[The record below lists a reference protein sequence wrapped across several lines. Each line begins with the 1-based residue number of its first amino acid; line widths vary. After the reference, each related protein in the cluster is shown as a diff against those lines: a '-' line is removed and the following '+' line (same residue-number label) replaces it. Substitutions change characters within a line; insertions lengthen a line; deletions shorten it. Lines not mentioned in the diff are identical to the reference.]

1 MIIDLNYNDE
11 DFKSKIINLEKGIKV
26 INVDGDNIDVNN
38 LCDILENVK
47 ENVLVNTKYN
57 EKIKNEF
64 NKRGTFQGFN
74 RSILNMVKKICNENV
89 SKSDIVV
96 DMTVGNGND
105 TLFLASISNKVY
117 GFDIQDEA
125 IKNTKKLLTQE
136 NINNYKLFKI
146 SHDKI
151 NVDLDKDKNNI
162 KLVLFNLGY
171 LPCGDKTITTMHDVT
186 LRALCNS
193 LEMIKSDGLILMV
206 FYPHP
211 EGKMEEK
218 VVIDYLNKNNISYKT
233 YRNTN
238 NMNAPYLVVIR
249 NIN

>member
-26 INVDGDNIDVNN
+26 INVVGDNIDVNK
-38 LCDILENVK
+38 LCDILENIK
-47 ENVLVNTKYN
+47 ENVLVNTN
-57 EKIKNEF
+57 VDEKIKEEF
-64 NKRGTFQGFN
+64 SKRGTFQGFN
-74 RSILNMVKKICNENV
+74 RSILNMVKKICNEN
-89 SKSDIVV
+89 
-96 DMTVGNGND
+96 D
-105 TLFLASISNKVY
+105 TLFLSGISKMVY

-125 IKNTKKLLTQE
+125 INNTKRLLTQE
-136 NINNYKLFKI
+136 NVNNYKLFKE

-151 NVDLDKDKNNI
+151 NEVLCNEKNNI
-162 KLVLFNLGY
+162 KLILFNLGY
-171 LPCGDKTITTMHDVT
+171 LPCGDKSITTMHDVT

-193 LEMIKSDGLILMV
+193 LEMLKNDGLILMV

-218 VVIDYLNKNNISYKT
+218 VVLDYLNNNNISYET
-233 YRNTN
+233 YRNTI